1 MKKGLAVLAVILLA
15 AFVFKPYG
23 GQAASSQVD
32 KINKELQKVRAQMEE
47 AAQSRNEADKYKQY
61 YEKQK
66 AATAQS
72 VNEIMAQIDSVS
84 TQLNG
89 VQTQIEATEESLL
102 KAGEDLQ
109 TAEERVV
116 SRDKMLQ
123 SRIRLMYT
131 NGFVSYMD
139 VLLSATS
146 FSDFL
151 DRFDS
156 LQSMIG
162 QDRDILDSHKKDQAL
177 IAEKKA
183 EIEKQLGQVR
193 TMYGKLENYQG
204 LLVDK
209 EQQKEVL
216 VQQLNAKVE
225 ESEEI
230 SEEQEELLMKLAKK
244 AADLEEQKRKA
255 AKKKK
260 VSYYKGGKL
269 AVPLK
274 DSYHLSSS
282 FGYRTHPVTGKRKLH
297 AGIDMAAP
305 KGTPIYA
312 AESGTV
318 LVAQSWSGYGNCV
331 IIDHG
336 NGMWTLYG
344 HIRMGGIL
352 VEKGQVVKRGQKIA
366 EVGSTGVSTGNHLH
380 FEVRIN
386 EKAVDPTPYLK

>member
-15 AFVFKPYG
+15 AFVFQPYG

-32 KINKELQKVRAQMEE
+32 KINKELQKVRAQME
-47 AAQSRNEADKYKQY
+47 AASKSRVQADQYKQY

-66 AATAQS
+66 EQTTQS
-72 VNEIMAQIDSVS
+72 VNEILAQIDSVS
-84 TQLNG
+84 TQMSG
-89 VQTQIEATEESLL
+89 VQTQIEATESSLL

-109 TAEERVV
+109 TAEERIV

-139 VLLSATS
+139 VLLSSTS
-146 FSDFL
+146 FTDFL

-156 LQSMIG
+156 LTSMLG
-162 QDRDILDSHKKDQAL
+162 QDRDILDNHKKDQAL

-193 TMYGKLENYQG
+193 TMYAKLEDYQG

-209 EQQKEVL
+209 EHQKEVL
-216 VQQLNAKVE
+216 VQQLNEKVE

-230 SEEQEELLMKLAKK
+230 SEEQEALLMQLAKK
-244 AADLEEQKRKA
+244 VADLEEQKRKA

-260 VSYYKGGKL
+260 VTYYKGGKL

-274 DSYHLSSS
+274 DSYRLSSS
-282 FGYRTHPVTGKRKLH
+282 YGYRTHPVTGNRKLH

-344 HIRMGGIL
+344 HIRTGGIM
-352 VEKGQVVKRGQKIA
+352 VEKGQFVKRGQKIA

-386 EKAVDPTPYLK
+386 EKTVDPAPYLK

>member
-15 AFVFKPYG
+15 AFVFQPYG

-32 KINKELQKVRAQMEE
+32 KINKELQKVRAQME
-47 AAQSRNEADKYKQY
+47 AASQSRVQADQYKQY

-66 AATAQS
+66 EQTTQS
-72 VNEIMAQIDSVS
+72 VNEILAQIDSVS
-84 TQLNG
+84 TQMTG
-89 VQTQIEATEESLL
+89 VQTQIEATEANLL

-109 TAEERVV
+109 TAEERIV

-139 VLLSATS
+139 VLLSSTS
-146 FSDFL
+146 FTDFL

-156 LQSMIG
+156 LTSMLG
-162 QDRDILDSHKKDQAL
+162 QDRDILDNHKKDQAL

-183 EIEKQLGQVR
+183 EIESQLGQVR
-193 TMYGKLENYQG
+193 TMYAKLEDYQG

-209 EQQKEVL
+209 EHQKEVL
-216 VQQLNAKVE
+216 VQQLNEKVE

-230 SEEQEELLMKLAKK
+230 SEEQEALLMQLAKK

-260 VSYYKGGKL
+260 VTYYKGGKL

-274 DSYHLSSS
+274 DSYRMSSS
-282 FGYRTHPVTGKRKLH
+282 YGYRTHPVTGKRKLH

-318 LVAQSWSGYGNCV
+318 LVAQSWSGYGNTV

-344 HIRMGGIL
+344 HIRTGGIM
-352 VEKGQVVKRGQKIA
+352 VEKGQFVKRGQKIA

-386 EKAVDPTPYLK
+386 EKTVDPAPYLK

>member
-15 AFVFKPYG
+15 AFVFQPYG

-32 KINKELQKVRAQMEE
+32 KINKELQKVRAQMEA
-47 AAQSRNEADKYKQY
+47 AAQSRKEADIYKQY

-66 AATAQS
+66 AQTAES
-72 VNEIMAQIDSVS
+72 VTEILSQIDSVS
-84 TQLNG
+84 TQMTG
-89 VQTQIEATEESLL
+89 VQTQIEATEASLL

-139 VLLSATS
+139 VLLSSTS

-156 LQSMIG
+156 LQSMLG
-162 QDRDILDSHKKDQAL
+162 QDRDILDNHKKDQAL
-177 IAEKKA
+177 IAQKKA

-193 TMYGKLENYQG
+193 TMYGKLEDYQG

-216 VQQLNAKVE
+216 VQQLSEKVE

-230 SEEQEELLMKLAKK
+230 SEEQEALLMQLAKK
-244 AADLEEQKRKA
+244 VADLEEEKRKA

-260 VSYYKGGKL
+260 VTYYKGGKL
-269 AVPLK
+269 SVPLK
-274 DSYHLSSS
+274 DSYRISSNY
-282 FGYRTHPVTGKRKLH
+282 GYRTHPVTGKRKLH
-297 AGIDMAAP
+297 AGLDMAAP

-344 HIRMGGIL
+344 HIRTGGIM

-386 EKAVDPTPYLK
+386 EKTVDPAPYLK